1 MGELYMYYGRLQP
14 AIFEFRKAV
23 ALEPKNSYYHY
34 KLGDACAQA
43 GNLAEGITEL
53 EASVRFKPQDG
64 FYHFWLGDMLV
75 RAGRNTEAVR
85 EMQQATIFSPVDAY
99 YNVRLGAQYRRML
112 QFRDAAVAV
121 RQAVRLAPQN
131 TAYHCLLADLYSELR
146 LDKHAVFHYQR
157 AGVLDAFDVEQL
169 KRLRRHAG
177 IEDDS
182 EWEEPEDLNLLMP
195 RMEPSGDVTNHTSD
209 PDEDQSDEERD

>member
-1 MGELYMYYGRLQP
+1 
-14 AIFEFRKAV
+14 
-23 ALEPKNSYYHY
+23 
-34 KLGDACAQA
+34 
-43 GNLAEGITEL
+43 
-53 EASVRFKPQDG
+53 
-64 FYHFWLGDMLV
+64 
-75 RAGRNTEAVR
+75 VR

-121 RQAVRLAPQN
+121 RQAVRLAPTN
-131 TAYHCLLADLYSELR
+131 AAYHCLLADLYSELR

-157 AGVLDAFDVEQL
+157 AGVLDAFDAEQL

-182 EWEEPEDLNLLMP
+182 EWKSRRISTCSCRVWRHPRSRQTMHPIPMKSMRTKLRPRLLMP
-195 RMEPSGDVTNHTSD
+195 AAAHA
-209 PDEDQSDEERD
+209 